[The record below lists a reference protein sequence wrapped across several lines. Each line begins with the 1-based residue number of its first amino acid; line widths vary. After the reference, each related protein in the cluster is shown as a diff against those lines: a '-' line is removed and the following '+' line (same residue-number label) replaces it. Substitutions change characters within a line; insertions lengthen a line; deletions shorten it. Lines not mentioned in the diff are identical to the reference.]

1 MHQDLQDLGN
11 LVDLQDLEYQRYL
24 HQPRPVDPRDLEHPH
39 LLDPV
44 DLQRMNPVDRP
55 GLVVRE
61 DRHQKFLGI
70 LGNHVDPV
78 NHRHLEVRH
87 LYQ

>member
-11 LVDLQDLEYQRYL
+11 LVDREDLEYQRYL
-24 HQPRPVDPRDLEHPH
+24 HQPHLGSHEDLEHPH

-55 GLVVRE
+55 GLVDLQ

-78 NHRHLEVRH
+78 NRQHLEDLH
-87 LYQ
+87 PYQ